1 MKMFLNKIKNF
12 IIKYWHLLVLIIVAI
27 CFFIVT
33 ASFNYFS
40 QTIYVNNQRVYK
52 WLSPDETANYI
63 FAKLYGQESKLSFFE
78 KYNLYA
84 DDIIHPRSF
93 RSDSGW
99 LKPVSFLGL
108 PLIYGQIIKLIGY
121 KSLPFL
127 TPFVAAVGLIFYYLL
142 IRKFF
147 GKTNAL
153 ISTLLMASFPVY
165 VYYSARSMFHNVLFM
180 VLLIIALYYA
190 ILMVRRKKKINDEN
204 LFKYETFAIKPYIF
218 SALSGS
224 FFGLAIIT
232 RTSELI
238 WLLPLL
244 LILWI
249 GNIKKIGLTKL
260 IIFLGFV
267 FLCLLPVMYW
277 NQTLYSSFWRGGYNE
292 MNQSIVNITE
302 ASAGLVQ
309 SSVSGNFGYVKE
321 FLQKLKSNIFYFGL
335 EPKQSLKMLYHYFI
349 VMFYWFFIPAV
360 LGGIIFL
367 TKIKQWR
374 KKHWLYLM
382 AYFFISLI
390 LILYYGSWGFH
401 DNPKATSFTIG
412 NSYTRY
418 WLPIYLGGIPFVSLF
433 IVKLTKLFKKKV
445 LIYAAR
451 IVLIALV
458 SFISLNFVLYG
469 SEEGLI
475 ISFKQLKNYNQELT
489 KVLNLT
495 EDNSVI
501 ITRYHDKVFFPERKV
516 IVGLFDDNT
525 MNQNYANLVKVLPVY
540 YYNFTFTEK
549 DFNYLNNNRL
559 KEVGLQIQQVS
570 QVTKDF
576 TLYKLSLSTP
586 LIKGSLRPK
595 GGAGDF

>member
-1 MKMFLNKIKNF
+1 MLTNGINKWL
-12 IIKYWHLLVLIIVAI
+12 IKYWHLLLLIIVAA
-27 CFFIVT
+27 CFFIGT
-33 ASFNYFS
+33 ASFNYYS
-40 QTIYVNNQRVYK
+40 QTIRIDDRIVYK

-63 FAKLYGQESKLSFFE
+63 FAKLYGQESKFSFFE

-108 PLIYGQIIKLIGY
+108 PLIYGQIIKLTGY
-121 KSLPFL
+121 VSLPYL
-127 TPFVAAVGLIFYYLL
+127 TPFLAAVGLIFYYLL
-142 IRKFF
+142 IKKIF

-153 ISTLLMASFPVY
+153 VSALLLAGFPVY
-165 VYYSARSMFHNVLFM
+165 LYYSARSMFHNVLLM
-180 VLLIIALYYA
+180 VLLIIALDYA

-204 LFKYETFAIKPYIF
+204 LFKYKTFYIRPYLF
-218 SALSGS
+218 TALSGS

-260 IIFLGFV
+260 IIFLGFI

-321 FLQKLKSNIFYFGL
+321 FLQKLKNNIFYFGL

-349 VMFYWFFIPAV
+349 VMFYWFFWPMLTGLI
-360 LGGIIFL
+360 LFFL
-367 TKIKQWR
+367 RIKKWKIK
-374 KKHWLYLM
+374 HWVYIIS
-382 AYFFISLI
+382 YFVISLI
-390 LILYYGSWGFH
+390 LLFYYGSWGFH

-451 IVLIALV
+451 IVLIALI

-475 ISFKQLKNYNQELT
+475 ISFKQLKNYNEELI
-489 KVLNLT
+489 KVLSLT
-495 EDNSVI
+495 ENNSVI

-516 IVGLFDDNT
+516 IVGLFDDKA
-525 MNQNYANLVKVLPVY
+525 MNQDYANLVKLLPVY
-540 YYNFTFTEK
+540 YYNFTFPEK
-549 DFNYLNNNRL
+549 DFNYLNNSRL
-559 KEVGLQIQQVS
+559 PEVGLQIKEVG

-576 TLYKLSLSTP
+576 TLYKLL
-586 LIKGSLRPK
+586 LIK
-595 GGAGDF
+595 